1 MSCFSSIFVSFG
13 WSRIWK
19 GLATLWIAEVDH
31 APKDL
36 SLLPPPLGKVE
47 SRDEEGGVGSGDTIL
62 GTKLYSCYIKDAIY
76 SILPIYKTVYI
87 MFQDVLNFIFH
98 FLLKKHRIMLL
109 TLNNI

>member
-1 MSCFSSIFVSFG
+1 MKRTGYSVNRR
-13 WSRIWK
+13 SRPCTQ
-19 GLATLWIAEVDH
+19 GLISA
-31 APKDL
+31 
-36 SLLPPPLGKVE
+36 PPPLGKVE

-98 FLLKKHRIMLL
+98 FLLKKHCIMLR